1 MPNPSRAQQNED
13 ERTEASRAQR
23 LATLIAAAVLREL
36 GRPAD
41 LLRVAVMKL
50 WTNHYRV
57 NVQTGDV
64 LESRVAHSY
73 FLTADDSG
81 RVLAASPAITR
92 SY

>member
-1 MPNPSRAQQNED
+1 MSNPRTQQNED
-13 ERTEASRAQR
+13 ERTETSRAEL

-36 GRPAD
+36 GPPTG
-41 LLRVAVMKL
+41 LLRVAVVKL

-57 NVQTGDV
+57 NVLTGSAAD
-64 LESRVAHSY
+64 SRVAHSY
-73 FLTADDSG
+73 FLTADDGG